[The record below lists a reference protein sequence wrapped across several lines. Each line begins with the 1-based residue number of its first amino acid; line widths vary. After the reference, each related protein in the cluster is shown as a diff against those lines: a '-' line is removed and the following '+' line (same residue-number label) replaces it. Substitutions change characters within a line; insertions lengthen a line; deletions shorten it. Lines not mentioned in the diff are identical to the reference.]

1 MKEVDE
7 IVELN
12 VHDKREASSIADT
25 TANQQQTASK
35 KRRKRNTVVCL
46 PCKKRKIKCDRRKPC
61 GQCCESNA
69 SNFCFYSSPQWA
81 LDTFLANNKTIPN
94 TEGTAPTALIS
105 SNIKNTLAE
114 DNLETVGQ
122 DFISQFK
129 DIEKIKDS
137 GHKFDFLLKHLQQV
151 YTAINE
157 LQGTK
162 KIVGEG
168 ETTPKYIEQ
177 AKETNMDNVILLD
190 FHAPFNSLEI
200 KRSSDI
206 GSKPVTTT
214 ALICK
219 DPYLSLIFKY
229 YNARTINRKLL
240 KNCYPGEKKTRG
252 HESNIAHS
260 VLDMIKINEDKIPP
274 PNSILDKKQKN
285 DTIWNLPGLISNSSE
300 TDQNLIRNDILTMF
314 AEVPVVHLKKY
325 FINYWNFVYPTIPI
339 FDREAFEISLTR
351 ILGLDIMSV
360 GNDELHVRIQNINL
374 EETFDLIHVAIFLIM
389 IRFSYLSIITQ
400 LKLHATDRLLL
411 KHFKVP
417 TTFFNLANRCLSIY
431 KPFRKSKIILL
442 QFLTMVKSYS
452 LFSVEDGEG
461 NDLNQGTV
469 LKNIVAILVK
479 MMGMNRDPINNI
491 DVFNHC
497 FGESSDKKC
506 YVWRKLFWTLVTL
519 DHKTSSLSGLLSN
532 FDETFMN
539 KFCDTQFPDPKPNF
553 PHHDFE
559 KGICNF
565 LISSNKVSL
574 KFATVIE
581 GTSRLKGFLT
591 VEELLNDLEEMEA
604 ELVNNNCNFLN
615 LKEMN
620 ISNYTKEIEELE
632 YHLFT
637 NDIILTS
644 LSNLKIIELNIMV
657 LNLQMTCYHSV
668 LINLEN
674 KNTKCSSN
682 IINSI
687 TLKLITSVKK
697 ITDICHMYLNHEF
710 RKYIVKHDYHL
721 NRLVQLTVEKCCLVI
736 ASFALKICFTRP
748 STVEAELIARKHT
761 FHNCLLV
768 MNEMGSLLFNSCGIK
783 YYQGYKSLINLRFI
797 FKLLNYYPFEFTS
810 MAMIQFF
817 ISFYNL
823 LQAKINEADSTT
835 QDKIKKLFKNN
846 TYQRGILLEH
856 TLVDF
861 MSKWASFEI
870 NGKLYVENKEYD
882 NSLNDTALLSQIDAV
897 LCDFKSIKEQIFE
910 FQVKSSS
917 ASTES
922 DKQKEN
928 SSMGN
933 QQEEVRKKPLD
944 EAKHASNVASPN
956 MQNFTI
962 ITDHNARNILNNTPL
977 PMFSDGNNI
986 DGLFNE
992 KNISKNQHQIPS
1004 LLGDEKIVK
1013 YLIPGLNYNEN
1024 REENSIV
1031 NYSNNSDSSIN
1042 DTNNYNDAIMNYGL
1056 DVLLGEN
1063 ELFPEDDPFFK
1074 LFQ

>member
-1 MKEVDE
+1 MKELDE
-7 IVELN
+7 IEALN
-12 VHDKREASSIADT
+12 VHNKREESS
-25 TANQQQTASK
+25 TAPTATQEQTACK

-81 LDTFLANNKTIPN
+81 LDTFLANNKNIPS
-94 TEGTAPTALIS
+94 TEGKVPLTIIS
-105 SNIKNTLAE
+105 SNIKNALEE

-122 DFISQFK
+122 HFITQFK
-129 DIEKIKDS
+129 DIEKIKDP
-137 GHKFDFLLKHLQQV
+137 GHKFDLLLKHLQQV
-151 YTAINE
+151 YTTVNE
-157 LQGTK
+157 LQGVRKTT
-162 KIVGEG
+162 GEV
-168 ETTPKYIEQ
+168 EITPNYIEKS
-177 AKETNMDNVILLD
+177 KETNMDDNILLD

-285 DTIWNLPGLISNSSE
+285 DTIWNLPGLISSSSE
-300 TDQNLIRNDILTMF
+300 TDQTLIKDDILAML
-314 AEVPVVHLKKY
+314 ADIPVIHLKKY

-339 FDREAFEISLTR
+339 FDREAFEITLTR
-351 ILGLDIMSV
+351 IFGLDIMSV
-360 GNDELHVRIQNINL
+360 KSDELHVRIQSINL

-411 KHFKVP
+411 KYFKVP
-417 TTFFNLANRCLSIY
+417 TNFFNLANRCLSVY

-491 DVFNHC
+491 DIFNHC

-532 FDETFMN
+532 FDETFMD
-539 KFCDTQFPDPKPNF
+539 KFCDTQLPDPKPNF
-553 PHHDFE
+553 PHYDFE
-559 KGICNF
+559 KGICDF
-565 LISSNKVSL
+565 LIVTNRITL
-574 KFATVIE
+574 KFATIIE
-581 GTSRLKGFLT
+581 DTSRLKGFVTL
-591 VEELLNDLEEMEA
+591 EELLNDLEEMEA
-604 ELVNNNCNFLN
+604 ELVNNNCNLSN
-615 LKEMN
+615 LKQMN
-620 ISNYTKEIEELE
+620 ISNYTKEIEELD

-644 LSNLKIIELNIMV
+644 LSNLKIIELNVMV

-674 KNTKCSSN
+674 KNTTCSANTVSN
-682 IINSI
+682 I
-687 TLKLITSVKK
+687 TLKLISSVKK

-748 STVEAELIARKHT
+748 STVGADLIARKHT
-761 FHNCLLV
+761 FQNCLLV

-823 LQAKINEADSTT
+823 LQTKINEADATT

-846 TYQRGILLEH
+846 TYQRGILLDS
-856 TLVDF
+856 TLVEF
-861 MSKWASFEI
+861 MSTWSSFEVH
-870 NGKLYVENKEYD
+870 GKLYVENKEYD
-882 NSLNDTALLSQIDAV
+882 NCLNDTELLTKIDDI
-897 LCDFKSIKEQIFE
+897 LCDFKSIKDQIFE
-910 FQVKSSS
+910 FQVKSTNVSLGS
-917 ASTES
+917 N
-922 DKQKEN
+922 KRKED
-928 SSMGN
+928 SSMEN
-933 QQEEVRKKPLD
+933 QQEEATSKPFNVA
-944 EAKHASNVASPN
+944 EHVSNVMYPN

-962 ITDHNARNILNNTPL
+962 ITDHNARNILNNSPL
-977 PMFSDGNNI
+977 PMFADANNI

-992 KNISKNQHQIPS
+992 RNISKSQHQIPS

-1013 YLIPGLNYNEN
+1013 YLIPGLNYKEN
-1024 REENSIV
+1024 RKQNAIINSTET
-1031 NYSNNSDSSIN
+1031 SESSIN
-1042 DTNNYNDAIMNYGL
+1042 DTNTFNDAIMNYGL